1 MFGIAGNVREFLQR
15 SMVQWKLSLTSN
27 GEELG
32 DVNVKR
38 GIFQGDS
45 LSPLLFVLSMIP
57 LSSLLRK
64 VNVFYEWGKKE
75 YKLNHLLF
83 MDDLKLYSKS
93 EERIDSLIQT
103 THIFSTDIQMEFGI
117 RKCGVLVLKRRVVR
131 CDGIE
136 LPNDEIIKEVGQ
148 EGYTYLGI
156 VELDTVKEDE
166 MKGRTVREYKRRLRL
181 VLKSKLNGRNKITAI
196 HTWAVAIFRYEAGE
210 RVN

>member
-32 DVNVKR
+32 DVDVKR

-64 VNVFYEWGKKE
+64 VNLFYEWGKKE

-93 EERIDSLIQT
+93 EAQIDSLIQT
-103 THIFSTDIQMEFGI
+103 THIFSTDIGMEFGI
-117 RKCGVLVLKRRVVR
+117 KKCCDIVCASFVRKASDIEYVR
-131 CDGIE
+131 GF
-136 LPNDEIIKEVGQ
+136 
-148 EGYTYLGI
+148 
-156 VELDTVKEDE
+156 VK
-166 MKGRTVREYKRRLRL
+166 
-181 VLKSKLNGRNKITAI
+181 
-196 HTWAVAIFRYEAGE
+196 
-210 RVN
+210 